1 LKVWGTERYPKT
13 VSTRSKS
20 IVFWGKM
27 FLVTEYTME
36 NCTEDEDLDAKS
48 HLEKS
53 KTKCGASQ
61 FLMDRC

>member
-1 LKVWGTERYPKT
+1 
-13 VSTRSKS
+13 
-20 IVFWGKM
+20 M